1 VKFERDSHVVGT
13 THVASTRTLAADPPL
28 FDATHSSKASLLL
41 FLLPL
46 APLES
51 ICAIQ
56 FLLCRRPPGP
66 RPAAALSSST
76 PLLSPPLIT
85 SLSLTTTLRPN
96 TTLLRHTHHAET
108 SSLRANY
115 YYALISH
122 RRTRLPHG
130 SGSQLSPLQASCIPP
145 STTAPLNRAR
155 RSPPDILVT
164 TPTRR
169 PRATTTS
176 PSPRAALHP
185 ATLL

>member
-1 VKFERDSHVVGT
+1 MSPARGLWLQILPC
-13 THVASTRTLAADPPL
+13 STQRTPRRRPSCSSCCLSLPSNPFVPFNSCFADDPPVQGPP
-28 FDATHSSKASLLL
+28 
-41 FLLPL
+41 LPC
-46 APLES
+46 PH
-51 ICAIQ
+51 
-56 FLLCRRPPGP
+56 PH
-66 RPAAALSSST
+66 

-115 YYALISH
+115 YYALISR